1 MKTGRNVA
9 LIPAYNE
16 EKTIKRVVEK
26 VRSLGIRPIVINDHS
41 TDNTS
46 RIAKKTGAV
55 VLEQSSNSGK
65 GEAIKTGINYALKKL
80 PKTKNFVLIDADLQY
95 DPTEAPRLLEVL
107 DSTDADIVI
116 GYRDWST
123 VPMRHNL
130 GNLLWRTSFNILFGT
145 RLKDTNCG
153 FMAIKRDS
161 AKKILDALHGGYI
174 IESSILSRAV
184 KKKMKIEQTPVTV
197 TYKAQSGVKRGL
209 RMVGGIFLF
218 ILSEG
223 IKYRRSKS

>member
-1 MKTGRNVA
+1 MKRSRNVA

-16 EKTIKRVVEK
+16 ERTIRRVVEK
-26 VRSLGIRPIVINDHS
+26 VKVLNIKPIVIDDHS
-41 TDNTS
+41 TDKTS
-46 RIAKKTGAV
+46 QIAKKAGAV
-55 VLEQSSNSGK
+55 VLEQTSNSGK

-80 PKTKNFVLIDADLQY
+80 PNTKNFVLIDADLQY
-95 DPTEAPRLLEVL
+95 DPAEAPRLLEVL

-123 VPMRHNL
+123 VPIRHNI
-130 GNLLWRTSFNILFGT
+130 GNLLWRMSFNILFGT
-145 RLKDTNCG
+145 SLKDTNCG
-153 FMAIKRDS
+153 FMAIKRNS

-184 KKKMKIEQTPVTV
+184 KKKMNIEQAPVTV
-197 TYKAQSGVKRGL
+197 TYKTQSGVKRGL

-223 IKYRRSKS
+223 IKYRRGKS